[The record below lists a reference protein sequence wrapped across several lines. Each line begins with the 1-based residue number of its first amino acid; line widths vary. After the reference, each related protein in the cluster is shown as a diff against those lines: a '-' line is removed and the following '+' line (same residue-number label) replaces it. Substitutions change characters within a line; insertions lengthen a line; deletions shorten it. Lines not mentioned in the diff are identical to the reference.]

1 MLGETPGHVQPSPC
15 QGLCQALTR
24 MFTHGAGLGGSPGG
38 ARLGQDTQHIR
49 PASVQTQTQPSPAPF
64 LKIPSILPQKELSG
78 GLPLPSEHSLSSQPR
93 AGIFSFAFQTGKL
106 PQQRRHQAGPA
117 GSPSPAQPLNPAK
130 GTRLSP
136 ASPAGSR
143 EELEHLG
150 RKTELQRDTV
160 ECKYQLNM
168 HYHMPAPSRSVRRQ
182 RQPGRRCR
190 SKELEAQQ
198 SELLPCQ
205 PGTPA
210 WRPSPR
216 QGPRE

>member
-1 MLGETPGHVQPSPC
+1 
-15 QGLCQALTR
+15 
-24 MFTHGAGLGGSPGG
+24 MFYP
-38 ARLGQDTQHIR
+38 
-49 PASVQTQTQPSPAPF
+49 
-64 LKIPSILPQKELSG
+64 KKKLSG
-78 GLPLPSEHSLSSQPR
+78 GFPLPSEHSLISQPR
-93 AGIFSFAFQTGKL
+93 TGISALWL
-106 PQQRRHQAGPA
+106 PFRKAAPAEQEPA
-117 GSPSPAQPLNPAK
+117 GSTSPARPLNPAK
-130 GTRLSP
+130 GACLSP

-198 SELLPCQ
+198 SELLPASLAPQ

-210 WRPSPR
+210 PR
-216 QGPRE
+216 K